1 MYVTLQISS
10 VNIYFG
16 TVMYDILY
24 YFYYSIQ
31 ILIIETFNMIWFN
44 QNKFL
49 QDFLKDVRYVVQD
62 VGSLSNGEVFSVFV
76 YFQF

>member
-1 MYVTLQISS
+1 
-10 VNIYFG
+10 
-16 TVMYDILY
+16 MYDILY

-49 QDFLKDVRYVVQD
+49 QDFLEDVRYVVQD
-62 VGSLSNGEVFSVFV
+62 VGGSLSNGEVL
-76 YFQF
+76 